1 MSIGLA
7 IALIGLTSV
16 ALAFLL
22 VPLLLRRRADASRE
36 AYNLAVYRD
45 PLADFTGSALCRAR
59 GRAETCREWRAAS
72 RSRRSRHQ
80 DRRASEGPSR
90 GSDGLA
96 IAGSNPGRPR
106 TLRRSYRGL
115 SPRRGPVGASRRYH

>member
-36 AYNLAVYRD
+36 AYNL
-45 PLADFTGSALCRAR
+45 RAR
-59 GRAETCREWRAAS
+59 RANSIGVNGISIAAPPWRLEQA
-72 RSRRSRHQ
+72 Q
-80 DRRASEGPSR
+80 
-90 GSDGLA
+90 
-96 IAGSNPGRPR
+96 
-106 TLRRSYRGL
+106 TF
-115 SPRRGPVGASRRYH
+115 